1 MPPAR
6 RIRPYDVFLS
16 YASED
21 EPQARAL
28 QLGLQRLAKPWYSL
42 QALRVFRDRTAL
54 PVGDGLW
61 SALKVRLEKSD
72 WLVLLASPEAADSKW
87 VECEVRWW
95 RDHNTEDGAVERV
108 VVVRTAGEPH
118 ELPPALRD
126 AFKEEQAW
134 ATLRRPDPDASP
146 YPELLPM
153 ALRRL
158 GALTIRRL
166 TGRLRSGDPDAAL
179 ALRHCVVDVGTAV
192 RGIEKE
198 ELAGDDRRQRRFTRL
213 TATLAV
219 VALAAL
225 ATLLGVVNHQNDDR
239 HRAAVA
245 ADLVLSAARRATP
258 SRVSR

>member
-1 MPPAR
+1 VPPAR

-134 ATLRRPDPDASP
+134 ATLRRPDPSCFAVFVDQVPAAAQAARTARVSCGVACSGHGP
-146 YPELLPM
+146 RNLAAM
-153 ALRRL
+153 MTRR
-158 GALTIRRL
+158 
-166 TGRLRSGDPDAAL
+166 S
-179 ALRHCVVDVGTAV
+179 
-192 RGIEKE
+192 
-198 ELAGDDRRQRRFTRL
+198 L
-213 TATLAV
+213 TAM
-219 VALAAL
+219 
-225 ATLLGVVNHQNDDR
+225 
-239 HRAAVA
+239 
-245 ADLVLSAARRATP
+245 S
-258 SRVSR
+258 S

>member
-1 MPPAR
+1 VPPAR

-95 RDHNTEDGAVERV
+95 RDHNTEDGAVESFDTLLLATGSSAIMPPIEGIDKEGIFPFRTLDDTRALLHRAGPGVKAV
-108 VVVRTAGEPH
+108 VIGGGLLGLEAARGLQVQGCHVTVVH
-118 ELPPALRD
+118 LFPALMERQLD
-126 AFKEEQAW
+126 PAGGSYLKGEAVH
-134 ATLRRPDPDASP
+134 TL
-146 YPELLPM
+146 
-153 ALRRL
+153 
-158 GALTIRRL
+158 
-166 TGRLRSGDPDAAL
+166 
-179 ALRHCVVDVGTAV
+179 
-192 RGIEKE
+192 
-198 ELAGDDRRQRRFTRL
+198 
-213 TATLAV
+213 
-219 VALAAL
+219 
-225 ATLLGVVNHQNDDR
+225 N
-239 HRAAVA
+239 
-245 ADLVLSAARRATP
+245 
-258 SRVSR
+258 